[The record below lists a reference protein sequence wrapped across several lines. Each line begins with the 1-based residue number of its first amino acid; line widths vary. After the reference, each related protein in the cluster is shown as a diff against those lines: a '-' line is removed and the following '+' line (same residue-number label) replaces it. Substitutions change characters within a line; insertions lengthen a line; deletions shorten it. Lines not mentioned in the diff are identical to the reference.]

1 MTHEIL
7 SPSPFPVSL
16 HFEAFFPAH
25 VERGK
30 KEKKESEIYSGREYH
45 CYPVS
50 NAYVRAYIIMPG
62 RKGDLALRDTRVS
75 LEETSLRTHAVASA
89 TSSCT

>member
-30 KEKKESEIYSGREYH
+30 KEKKESEIYIGARVPLLSGIER
-45 CYPVS
+45 
-50 NAYVRAYIIMPG
+50 VRSCLYYYAWKERRFGSQGYTRIA
-62 RKGDLALRDTRVS
+62 RRDQPADARGS
-75 LEETSLRTHAVASA
+75 LSHE
-89 TSSCT
+89 